1 MSFLDRSRGRGPA
14 GGGSSAASGGT
25 ILSPPGD
32 EETGGRAPT
41 PAERA
46 LGDFTI
52 SLRSVWPVLV
62 LSVFVGAVAAGVALA
77 LLDLIGMITHIA
89 YYGTFGWSLVQPT
102 LHHLGWLTIFVP
114 VAGGLIIGA
123 MAYWGSERIR
133 GHGIPEAMETILVG
147 GSKIQPRLAVLK
159 PVSSAVSIGT
169 GGPFGAEGPII
180 LTGGAFGS
188 VIGQYFRLS
197 ASQRRTLLVA
207 GACGG
212 MAAVFGT
219 PVAAALF
226 GIELLAFEWKP
237 RSMVPIGISVGVAEI
252 FRDVLA
258 AHHLI
263 LAAPLFP
270 VPPHGAFSSVSV
282 IAAAAIGIACG
293 LLAWTLTGAV
303 YGAEDLFR
311 KLPIH
316 WAWWPAIGGI
326 IIGAGGL
333 VDPRALGVGYSVI
346 DSELS
351 GKIAIGGLVT
361 LLIVKLV
368 IWSMGLGSGTS
379 GGILAPLLLMGAALG
394 GIMAPV
400 MPGGS
405 SATWA
410 LLGMAGAL
418 AGVTRSPFTAII
430 FAFELTHDTGSL
442 LPLLVTCTIAHLIS
456 TLVLKRSILTEK
468 VARRGFHV
476 MREYQ
481 VEPMEAL
488 FVREAMERDL
498 LTVAPDQSLADV
510 AAKLAAS
517 PASRRQRLYPVIDGD
532 NTLLGVIA
540 PSDLLAAD
548 GNSAARAARNI
559 MHADALVTYPDEILR
574 GAADRMAEHWVGAL
588 PVVTRDG
595 KRLLGVLTEFDL
607 LKARQRQ
614 MEEERHR
621 ERVLRLRR
629 VDAPAPQETTPDRGT
644 NTPSP
649 DATAAAAAG
658 SAEPAAPAD
667 GPPGNGQP
675 DPVRPGPDGPAPEP
689 DQAATP
695 SPARPAPDGSARTP
709 ELSARGPA
717 EAGPAGCLAGAL
729 IFPAGGCRAAGRRAL
744 ARKLP
749 GSRTGGSAGRGEG
762 TAADGPGR
770 PGAPRAPARRSR
782 WRPGRL

>member
-1 MSFLDRSRGRGPA
+1 MGSKFLPGRLGPRLFRAFRGRDPA
-14 GGGSSAASGGT
+14 RGGTAPESGST

-32 EETGGRAPT
+32 EETRGRPLT
-41 PAERA
+41 EAERA

-62 LSVFVGAVAAGVALA
+62 LSVVVGAVAAGVALV
-77 LLDLIGMITHIA
+77 LLDLIGLITHIA
-89 YYGTFGWSLVQPT
+89 YDGTFGWSLIQPS
-102 LHHLGWLTIFVP
+102 LHHFGWLTIFVP
-114 VAGGLIIGA
+114 VAGGLTIGA

-147 GSKIQPRLAVLK
+147 GSKIAPRLAVLK
-159 PVSSAVSIGT
+159 PASSAVSIGT

-188 VIGQYFRLS
+188 VIGQFFRLS
-197 ASQRRTLLVA
+197 ANQRRTLLVA
-207 GACGG
+207 GACAG

-237 RSMVPIGISVGVAEI
+237 RSMAPIGMAVGTAAI
-252 FRDVLA
+252 LRNIMA
-258 AHHLI
+258 AHHMI

-293 LLAWTLTGAV
+293 LLAWMLTGAV
-303 YGAEDLFR
+303 YAAEDLFR
-311 KLPIH
+311 KLPVH
-316 WAWWPAIGGI
+316 WAWWPAIGGV

-333 VDPRALGVGYSVI
+333 IEPKALGVGYSVI
-346 DSELS
+346 AAELS
-351 GKIAIGGLVT
+351 GKIAIGGLVA
-361 LLIVKLV
+361 LLVVKLV

-418 AGVTRSPFTAII
+418 AGVTRSPFTSIV

-442 LPLLVTCTIAHLIS
+442 LPLLVTCTLAHLIS
-456 TLVLKRSILTEK
+456 ALVLKRSILTEK

-488 FVREAMERDL
+488 FVREAMLRDV
-498 LTVAPDQSLADV
+498 LTVLPDQPVAGL
-510 AAKLAAS
+510 AAKLATT
-517 PASRRQRLYPVIDGD
+517 PASQRQRLYPVTDGD
-532 NTLLGVIA
+532 SMLLGVIT
-540 PSDLLAAD
+540 PSDLLTAAGNGATGVRAAD
-548 GNSAARAARNI
+548 I
-559 MHADALVTYPDEILR
+559 MRPDALVTHPDEILR
-574 GAADRMAEHWVGAL
+574 AAADQMAEHWVGAL
-588 PVVTRDG
+588 PVVTRDQR
-595 KRLLGVLTEFDL
+595 RLLGILTEFDL

-614 MEEERHR
+614 LAEERHR
-621 ERVLRLRR
+621 ERVLRLWRLGVPSPR
-629 VDAPAPQETTPDRGT
+629 ETTERGTPDDSTATRSPDGRTTAAVTPPDPAARANGTHDTGRRPPVSPGPDRTSAG
-644 NTPSP
+644 PGR
-649 DATAAAAAG
+649 ATAPRP
-658 SAEPAAPAD
+658 AEPARD
-667 GPPGNGQP
+667 SGP
-675 DPVRPGPDGPAPEP
+675 
-689 DQAATP
+689 
-695 SPARPAPDGSARTP
+695 RTR
-709 ELSARGPA
+709 E
-717 EAGPAGCLAGAL
+717 
-729 IFPAGGCRAAGRRAL
+729 
-744 ARKLP
+744 
-749 GSRTGGSAGRGEG
+749 
-762 TAADGPGR
+762 
-770 PGAPRAPARRSR
+770 
-782 WRPGRL
+782 

>member
-1 MSFLDRSRGRGPA
+1 MSFLDRFRVRGLVAA
-14 GGGSSAASGGT
+14 GASPDAGGT

-32 EETGGRAPT
+32 EETGGRRLT

-52 SLRSVWPVLV
+52 SLRSVWPVV
-62 LSVFVGAVAAGVALA
+62 ALSAVVGAISAGVALV
-77 LLDLIGMITHIA
+77 LLDLIGLITHIA
-89 YYGTFGWSLVQPT
+89 YDGTFGWSLIQPT
-102 LHHLGWLTIFVP
+102 LRHFGWLTLFVP
-114 VAGGLIIGA
+114 VIGGLIIGA

-147 GSKIQPRLAVLK
+147 GSKIEPRLAILK
-159 PVSSAVSIGT
+159 PISSAVSIGT

-188 VIGQYFRLS
+188 VIGQFFRLS
-197 ASQRRTLLVA
+197 ANQRRTLLVA

-237 RSMVPIGISVGVAEI
+237 RSMAPIGIAVGVASI
-252 FRDVLA
+252 IRDIMGS
-258 AHHLI
+258 HHLI

-270 VPPHGAFSSVSV
+270 VPPHGAFPAISVVAS
-282 IAAAAIGIACG
+282 AAIGVACG
-293 LLAWTLTGAV
+293 LLAWVLTGAC

-316 WAWWPAIGGI
+316 WAWWPAIGGLV
-326 IIGAGGL
+326 IGAGGL
-333 VDPRALGVGYSVI
+333 IEPKALGVGYAVI
-346 DSELS
+346 GATLN
-351 GKIAIGGLVT
+351 GKIAIGGLVAV
-361 LLIVKLV
+361 LIVKLV

-394 GIMAPV
+394 GIMAPI

-418 AGVTRSPFTAII
+418 AGVTRSPFTAIV

-488 FVREAMERDL
+488 FVREVMQEDVV
-498 LTVAPDQSLADV
+498 TVSPDQPVASV
-510 AAKLAAS
+510 AANLAAR
-517 PASRRQRLYPVIDGD
+517 PANRRQRLYPVTDGD
-532 NTLLGVIA
+532 NVLLGVLA
-540 PSDLLAAD
+540 PSDLLGLGGNGATEGATAD
-548 GNSAARAARNI
+548 V
-559 MHADALVTYPDEILR
+559 MHRDALVTHPDEILTA
-574 GAADRMAEHWVGAL
+574 AADQMAEHCVGAL

-595 KRLLGVLTEFDL
+595 RLLLGILTEFDL

-614 MEEERHR
+614 LAEERHK

-629 VDAPAPQETTPDRGT
+629 LGTSSVEEMAERRTPDGDT
-644 NTPSP
+644 VTPLPETGSP
-649 DATAAAAAG
+649 GAVASSD
-658 SAEPAAPAD
+658 PAAH
-667 GPPGNGQP
+667 GNGAHPRGRP
-675 DPVRPGPDGPAPEP
+675 DPVSPGPDRDGGPA
-689 DQAATP
+689 
-695 SPARPAPDGSARTP
+695 
-709 ELSARGPA
+709 
-717 EAGPAGCLAGAL
+717 
-729 IFPAGGCRAAGRRAL
+729 
-744 ARKLP
+744 
-749 GSRTGGSAGRGEG
+749 
-762 TAADGPGR
+762 
-770 PGAPRAPARRSR
+770 
-782 WRPGRL
+782 

>member
-1 MSFLDRSRGRGPA
+1 MRPIFAAGRRAMRLLWTHGHDLVK
-14 GGGSSAASGGT
+14 GGAAPEAGGT
-25 ILSPPGD
+25 IVSPPGD
-32 EETGGRAPT
+32 EETGGRALT
-41 PAERA
+41 KAERT

-52 SLRSVWPVLV
+52 SLKSVWPVLV
-62 LSVFVGAVAAGVALA
+62 LSAVVGAGAAGVALA

-89 YYGTFGWSLVQPT
+89 YEGTFGWSLVQPS
-102 LHHLGWLTIFVP
+102 LHHFGWLTIFIP
-114 VAGGLIIGA
+114 VIGGLVIGA

-147 GSKIQPRLAVLK
+147 GSKIEPRLAILK

-188 VIGQYFRLS
+188 VIGQFFRLS
-197 ASQRRTLLVA
+197 ANQRRTLLVA
-207 GACGG
+207 GACAG

-226 GIELLAFEWKP
+226 GVELLVFEWKP
-237 RSMVPIGISVGVAEI
+237 RSMAPIGIAVGVASI
-252 FRDVLA
+252 LRNILA
-258 AHHLI
+258 EHHLI

-282 IAAAAIGIACG
+282 VAAAGVGIACG
-293 LLAWTLTGAV
+293 LLAWVLTGAV

-316 WAWWPAIGGI
+316 WAWWPAIGGL

-333 VDPRALGVGYSVI
+333 IEPKALGVGYSVI
-346 DSELS
+346 AAELN
-351 GKIAIGGLVT
+351 GKIAVGGLLV
-361 LLIVKLV
+361 LLVVKLV
-368 IWSMGLGSGTS
+368 IWSSGLGSGTS

-405 SATWA
+405 SAAWA

-418 AGVTRSPFTAII
+418 AGVTRSPFTSIV

-456 TLVLKRSILTEK
+456 TFVLKRSILTEK

-488 FVREAMERDL
+488 FVREAMQQDV
-498 LTVAPDQSLADV
+498 LTVSPGQSLV
-510 AAKLAAS
+510 SLTTELAAR
-517 PASRRQRLYPVIDGD
+517 PASRRQRLYPVISDD
-532 NTLLGVIA
+532 NALLGVIA
-540 PSDLLAAD
+540 PSDLLVAA
-548 GNSAARAARNI
+548 GGGAEARTARHI
-559 MHADALVTYPDEILR
+559 MRAGPIVTYPDEILR
-574 GAADRMAEHWVGAL
+574 VAADQMAEHCVGAL
-588 PVVTRDG
+588 PVVTRDT
-595 KRLLGVLTEFDL
+595 KRLLGILTEFDL

-614 MEEERHR
+614 LAEERHR

-629 VDAPAPQETTPDRGT
+629 LNSAPATQTTAADATQPAAATPAGRADGTHGIEQPGADALRPDRTSVEEAKG
-644 NTPSP
+644 SP
-649 DATAAAAAG
+649 RP
-658 SAEPAAPAD
+658 AEPA
-667 GPPGNGQP
+667 
-675 DPVRPGPDGPAPEP
+675 R
-689 DQAATP
+689 
-695 SPARPAPDGSARTP
+695 
-709 ELSARGPA
+709 
-717 EAGPAGCLAGAL
+717 
-729 IFPAGGCRAAGRRAL
+729 
-744 ARKLP
+744 
-749 GSRTGGSAGRGEG
+749 GRGQQTSE
-762 TAADGPGR
+762 
-770 PGAPRAPARRSR
+770 
-782 WRPGRL
+782 